1 MIYKI
6 GILKNPPS
14 TLSNSGDN
22 TDPLIVV
29 TEILDDILYNDIT
42 SIKNWDDIGYKYIDD
57 VKYVRDGIC
66 TIVDDIGWDNLTNED
81 KIIASKWFC
90 VDKILRDEVL
100 TDSDQKK
107 YIDRIGGIQL
117 RKKPSGF
124 EEIYNSSKL
133 DIDTYLNRIKFSSFI
148 KSVEFSIVNMG
159 SISTTSTDYVQLGD
173 SIFNDVPIGT
183 YFLNFN
189 CNINGNNNTTVTT
202 SIYINGQIVSNSI
215 NTWQSN
221 KAPGG
226 GGGGGN
232 SNTNTH
238 SYINFPVIIDTTSTI
253 SIRWKTIAGIAKAKS
268 RTYSLIKL

>member
-57 VKYVRDGIC
+57 VKYVRDGIR
-66 TIVDDIGWDNLTNED
+66 TIVDDIGWGNLTNED

-148 KSVEFSIVNMG
+148 KSAEFSIVNMG

-226 GGGGGN
+226 GGGN